1 MLSPTCAGYIAP
13 VQPRSRLHHIS
24 LLQARLVTG
33 HAAGGRRVICSSTP
47 GESYSHCI
55 TRSDLGNQRGSRHR
69 GLNRQ
74 LQVDTSHRC
83 CYADQKSSSA
93 TAEDDSLAE
102 ADEDG
107 KARAKLRKQAP
118 SSWTAKHAGA
128 DADTQSDFL
137 SNLGEGQDY
146 NINVD
151 HGKSCH
157 PVTNSIIMRAVI
169 VRCWIR
175 MPSCAHSNTGKS
187 QSDIL
192 ACAGQN
198 ISQIDSLFVGDILG
212 KKSDIADGSLRDWDF
227 RKFNNLVGD
236 YWIAPTFLDNMGVRS
251 DHA

>member
-83 CYADQKSSSA
+83 CYADQKTSSA
-93 TAEDDSLAE
+93 TAEDDPLAE

-157 PVTNSIIMRAVI
+157 PVTNSIIMQSLSAAGSGCHL
-169 VRCWIR
+169 VRIAIQANLNLIFWLAQVR
-175 MPSCAHSNTGKS
+175 TSHRL
-187 QSDIL
+187 IL
-192 ACAGQN
+192 F
-198 ISQIDSLFVGDILG
+198 LLG
-212 KKSDIADGSLRDWDF
+212 TFWG
-227 RKFNNLVGD
+227 RKVTLLMEAYEIGTSENLTTWWETIGLH
-236 YWIAPTFLDNMGVRS
+236 PPFLTTWG
-251 DHA
+251 